1 MRGSGSSGLKK
12 MPFSVLLLLVLGHG
26 PKRTKDGVFWVAQR
40 ARHNATH
47 ALAIGRGLSRP
58 IDISRLLQRAPSAA
72 DEIEIVRSTRS
83 NPARRFFARRMKWR
97 STGGIY

>member
-1 MRGSGSSGLKK
+1 MLQVTPPGSTGLKK

-26 PKRTKDGVFWVAQR
+26 SKRTKDGVFWLAQR
-40 ARHNATH
+40 AQHNARH

-72 DEIEIVRSTRS
+72 DEI
-83 NPARRFFARRMKWR
+83 
-97 STGGIY
+97 